1 MVGSLI
7 PTYRDNT
14 LGSRAQGEFAT
25 VQLACALWGEPCDK
39 NGIAICSP
47 ELGNIKLYL
56 QTQPRFRLQ
65 RHCKLLPSAAP
76 SMSNL
81 VIHSSVPCYSPLN
94 LVWSPN
100 PTPPLSPLPCNAME
114 STSALGRESTNL
126 TREPKNEAEPKEIRN
141 YCHETL
147 KPWLAC
153 FFVHFHCPICYISCL
168 QISPPF
174 PALST
179 PLYLLHCVTS
189 HISICVGYTLFSSIN
204 TYHPLNASPSLPIR
218 RSICR
223 SGGPV
228 MNHASATS
236 TRVRSWHSNPHN
248 QNTIT
253 FNTPSASPC
262 AAGRNVLKL
271 LLTLRGR
278 ELQIHKTGRVGTV
291 MIKTD

>member
-1 MVGSLI
+1 VIRMVL
-7 PTYRDNT
+7 PY
-14 LGSRAQGEFAT
+14 
-25 VQLACALWGEPCDK
+25 ALR
-39 NGIAICSP
+39 SS
-47 ELGNIKLYL
+47 GNIKLYL

-153 FFVHFHCPICYISCL
+153 FFVHFHYPVCPISCL

-174 PALST
+174 PSLSMLKRTVGRRPDGSFMCQITRGNAYATALS
-179 PLYLLHCVTS
+179 
-189 HISICVGYTLFSSIN
+189 
-204 TYHPLNASPSLPIR
+204 
-218 RSICR
+218 
-223 SGGPV
+223 
-228 MNHASATS
+228 S
-236 TRVRSWHSNPHN
+236 T
-248 QNTIT
+248 
-253 FNTPSASPC
+253 
-262 AAGRNVLKL
+262 
-271 LLTLRGR
+271 
-278 ELQIHKTGRVGTV
+278 
-291 MIKTD
+291 